1 MAPPLRC
8 APDSRTT
15 ESMRLVSLL
24 AVPLLL
30 ASGCGIVSE
39 NLNGN
44 LSVKFTV
51 DSTDTD
57 FVNEL
62 KVNPNEYQ
70 SVRDNCSSIE
80 KETGQIRDITISVST
95 NEGHLAKYGWGEI
108 YMRGPTADTWPE
120 PPAPSELVAV
130 FERVP
135 LVDGQVITVEL
146 NAAQRAKIARLVFT
160 ENCDREVQLKMVGHA
175 DDTTNFAGEITIVAD
190 FIGKF

>member
-30 ASGCGIVSE
+30 ATGCGIVSE

-80 KETGQIRDITISVST
+80 KETGQIRDITISVQT
-95 NEGHLAKYGWGEI
+95 NEGHLAKYGWGEL
-108 YMRGPTADTWPE
+108 YMRGPVADAWPAT
-120 PPAPSELVAV
+120 PATSDLVAV